1 LNGLEPEL
9 APARRL
15 RGAGGTS
22 GGLGEFFGGAALAGM
37 GLYLLFER
45 VQVTTSFWSFT
56 GSAGSSFGITLI
68 PLLVGVA
75 MLFFNG
81 RSVVGWLL
89 SAGGL
94 ATIVLGIVANMG
106 IYFQRTSLWSTLVI
120 LVSLA
125 GGLGL
130 VARSLREKP

>member
-1 LNGLEPEL
+1 
-9 APARRL
+9 
-15 RGAGGTS
+15 
-22 GGLGEFFGGAALAGM
+22 
-37 GLYLLFER
+37 

-56 GSAGSSFGITLI
+56 GSSGSSFGITLI

-120 LVSLA
+120 LVSLV

>member
-15 RGAGGTS
+15 RGAGGTA

-56 GSAGSSFGITLI
+56 GSSGSSFGITLI

-120 LVSLA
+120 LVSLV